1 MTEMDE
7 QTALIRDLEL
17 ALQQANDTI
26 IRLTEELGPW
36 KARALRAEKT
46 LEEGLNIQSIGRWM
60 ATKGFAVVGP
70 DGQRV
75 N

>member
-1 MTEMDE
+1 MTEMSE
-7 QTALIRDLEL
+7 QTALIADLEHAL
-17 ALQQANDTI
+17 AQANGRLI
-26 IRLTEELGPW
+26 QLTEELGPW

-60 ATKGFAVVGP
+60 ASKGFAVIDP
-70 DGQRV
+70 DGKRV